1 MDLRQQDYI
10 HDLWDALA
18 DFDAARSDA
27 ALLYLMQQLSVLAG
41 GCNVI
46 WFGGVRLDPTLPA
59 DPVKGWRVRSV
70 QFLHRSQ
77 MLDRTAVEQM
87 SLLDMGPVDI
97 TTIRNVEGAGVFRA
111 RRLRDLIDE
120 DWFATE
126 YYDRYYK
133 ARGHADAVW
142 VASPVNED
150 AESWFGVF
158 RGPQAAPFS
167 VSDRDVIAYALRGI
181 KWFHRQIMLSHG
193 AVVAADALTE
203 AERKVLHK
211 LLTGLS
217 EKEIGKAI
225 GRSFHTVHECVT
237 SIFRKFGVNNRSALM
252 TLWLGKLPPNQG
264 G

>member
-1 MDLRQQDYI
+1 MDLPQQHHI

-27 ALLYLMQQLSVLAG
+27 ALLYLMQQLCALAG

-46 WFGGVRLDPTLPA
+46 WFGSVRLDSTLPA
-59 DPVKGWRVRSV
+59 DPVGGWRVRSAR
-70 QFLHRSQ
+70 FLHQSP
-77 MLDRTAVEQM
+77 LLERTAVEQM
-87 SLLDMGPVDI
+87 DLLEMGPVDI
-97 TTIRNVEGAGVFRA
+97 TTIRNVKGAGVFRA
-111 RRLRDLIDE
+111 HRLRDLIDE

-126 YYDRYYK
+126 YYDLYYK

-158 RGPQAAPFS
+158 RGPQAEPFS
-167 VSDRDVIAYALRGI
+167 ASDRDVIAYALRGI
-181 KWFHRQIMLSHG
+181 KWFHRQTMLSHG
-193 AVVAADALTE
+193 ALVAADALTE

-211 LLTGLS
+211 LLAGLS

-225 GRSFHTVHECVT
+225 ERSFHTVHECVT
-237 SIFRKFGVNNRSALM
+237 SIFRKFGVNNRATLM
-252 TLWLGKLPPNQG
+252 ALWLGRPPPN
-264 G
+264 